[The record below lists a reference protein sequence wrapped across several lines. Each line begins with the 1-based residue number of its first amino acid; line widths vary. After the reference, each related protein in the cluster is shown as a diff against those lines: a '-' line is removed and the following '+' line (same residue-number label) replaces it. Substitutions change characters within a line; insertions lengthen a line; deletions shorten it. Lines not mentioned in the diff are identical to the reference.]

1 MIKAAFTL
9 ALVAALAGCAERPN
23 LFGGASR
30 AQSNVAPSGAN
41 TPQER
46 RGLFSAF
53 AREHETVFAAEDL
66 DQMDVAFEATV
77 PFGTMARVCGAK
89 GKPLGNLVGTSSVGD
104 FKIYD
109 TAPAGVAVRKF
120 YLTGFAD
127 ACPRQFM
134 AATAVFGA
142 PSKYEALHYGED
154 KGSYIYGATDAAY
167 DKIKEN
173 TCGVPAGEPCGRK
186 IRKIDGHTTFLSAY
200 ELAEESER
208 WTDFLIHNG
217 SVVATALKTKQTL
230 PTDQ

>member
-9 ALVAALAGCAERPN
+9 TFVFALAGCTEGPV
-23 LFGGASR
+23 LFGGGTS
-30 AQSNVAPSGAN
+30 AQSNAAELRAN
-41 TPQER
+41 TPKDR
-46 RGLFSAF
+46 TGLFSIF
-53 AREHETVFAAEDL
+53 EREQETVFETSQTY
-66 DQMDVAFEATV
+66 QMDVPFEATV
-77 PFGTMARVCGAK
+77 PFGTMARVCEANV
-89 GKPLGNLVGTSSVGD
+89 KPLGNLVGTSSVGG

-109 TAPAGVAVRKF
+109 TAPTGVSVRKF

-127 ACPRQFM
+127 ECPRQFM

-154 KGSYIYGATDAAY
+154 KGSLIYGATDAAY
-167 DKIKEN
+167 DKIKQN

-186 IRKIDGHTTFLSAY
+186 IKKMDGHTVFLSAY
-200 ELAEESER
+200 ELDGENER

-217 SVVATALKTKQTL
+217 SVVATALKTKQAV